1 MSTTPKA
8 SRRPRGTF
16 ISWQPPRTVWGS
28 KEYLR
33 VGGDDPMDRWF
44 GKRRCDGSC
53 ASDPT
58 ITYSCPRIAQIGRI
72 RRAYARRT
80 R

>member
-1 MSTTPKA
+1 MAITPKA

-16 ISWQPPRTVWGS
+16 TSWQPPRTVWGS

-44 GKRRCDGSC
+44 GRRRCDGTC
-53 ASDPT
+53 VNDKT
-58 ITYSCPRIAQIGRI
+58 MLHNCVDIERI
-72 RRAYARRT
+72 RRQHRAYGRR

>member
-8 SRRPRGTF
+8 SRRPRGTYV
-16 ISWQPPRTVWGS
+16 SWQPPRTVWGR

-44 GKRRCDGSC
+44 GKRRCDGTC
-53 ASDPT
+53 NQDPT
-58 ITYSCPRIAQIGRI
+58 VKHPCSTIARLHRV
-72 RRAYARRT
+72 RRAYARR